1 MKNNVYRKMLVRSF
15 SSLILIKKNLLKVDK
30 DNYFLFSRV
39 YSCLALRSTI
49 YIFYESNLHT
59 DKIKENSYFYN

>member
-39 YSCLALRSTI
+39 CSCLALRSTI

-59 DKIKENSYFYN
+59 DKIKENSYFCN